1 MIGITDFKS
10 NVKNIDWFFVNL
22 KEIGLRRGTL
32 FAELHAFQ
40 SFMSIFNCTPSELV
54 EITERLGIDD
64 RSLFEYSISTSPFL
78 VSRNGI
84 YTEKWKN
91 VNGHYDKVTTFY
103 DVYVTNNSYV
113 SLYLN
118 KVAQELVKKNM
129 PYLLGEQFSHTARRF
144 DKEFIKELPTNLNTS
159 VSDVLY
165 KISPFATRLSVGDL
179 VKLYT
184 DPTYKDSLIT
194 EYEWSVYHDGNLYIH
209 IDEDKPGYSIHTN
222 YRTLLSKNWEAIEN
236 QRVFSIPLY
245 NPATGKMM
253 PKKSFEGKQKDAP
266 YFDNDKVK
274 LIKAYLTL

>member
-1 MIGITDFKS
+1 MIGVTDFKS
-10 NVKNIDWFFVNL
+10 SVKNIDWFFVNL
-22 KEIGLRRGTL
+22 KEIGMKRGTL
-32 FAELHAFQ
+32 FSGLRTFQ
-40 SFMSIFNCTPSELV
+40 TFMDTFNCTPSELV

-64 RSLFEYSISTSPFL
+64 RNLFEYSIFDSPFL
-78 VSRNGI
+78 VRWDGI
-84 YTEKWKN
+84 YTEKWKII
-91 VNGHYDKVTTFY
+91 GGCHKCVTTNY
-103 DVYVTNNSYV
+103 DVYITSNTFV

-144 DKEFIKELPTNLNTS
+144 DEELIKELPTNLNAS
-159 VSDVLY
+159 VSDVLH
-165 KISPFATRLSVGDL
+165 KISPCTKSLSIGDL

-209 IDEDKPGYSIHTN
+209 IDEDKAGYSIHTN
-222 YRTLLSKNWEAIEN
+222 YRTLLSKDWETIEN
-236 QRVFSIPLY
+236 QKVSNIPLY

-253 PKKSFEGKQKDAP
+253 PKKSFDGRQKDAP

-274 LIKAYLTL
+274 LLKAYLTL